1 MKKQILIKRKTNVV
15 AREIGNTITILH
27 PKNGMIYSLNDTAS
41 CIWKFLYK
49 KRSLPEITDRICSVF
64 GTDQNTARKDALK
77 FIEDCITNRLITK
90 VS

>member
-15 AREIGNTITILH
+15 AREIGNTITILN
-27 PKNGMIYSLNDTAS
+27 PKSGVIYSLNDTAS

-49 KRSLPEITDRICSVF
+49 KRSLPEITDRLCSAFNIVESV
-64 GTDQNTARKDALK
+64 ARKDALK